1 MLFDHGL
8 DATSSIVV
16 MYQIGRVHNCGGGFD
31 LLLFMYLSSVSFY
44 YFTLTEYYM
53 GKMILPMFSGPDDT
67 SVGISLV
74 CFTTAY
80 LGPAYWAETTNIAD
94 FLGFENLKR
103 KSILLYSL
111 ACFQLPFAACATIT
125 NLNRASKSETFEKR
139 YKPFSF
145 FLHVSYEIVLALT
158 YIAYTQFTGSTVLVD
173 YPKLTTM
180 AYGGQFLKATL
191 LIMVSSAAHQDFN
204 PYSRTMLLCFLLLA
218 INATYLIGGRQ
229 VIDEFWLM
237 TAICVISWG
246 AVIHFVYHVMS

>member
-1 MLFDHGL
+1 MGMLFDHGL

-16 MYQIGRVHNCGGGFD
+16 MYQIGRIHNVGGGFD
-31 LLLFMYLSSVSFY
+31 LLLFIYLSSVSFY

-67 SVGISLV
+67 SVGISIV
-74 CFTTAY
+74 CFITAY
-80 LGPAYWAETTNIAD
+80 LGPAYWAQETD
-94 FLGFENLKR
+94 FFGFENLKR
-103 KSILLYSL
+103 KSILLYSI
-111 ACFQLPFAACATIT
+111 ACFQLPFAAVATIA
-125 NLNRASKSETFEKR
+125 NLIRASKSETFEKR

-145 FLHVSYEIVLALT
+145 FLHVSYGIFLALT

-218 INATYLIGGRQ
+218 INATYLIGGRHM
-229 VIDEFWLM
+229 IDEFWLM
-237 TAICVISWG
+237 TAICAISWG
-246 AVIHFVYHVMS
+246 AMIHFVYNVMS